1 MNHLNIIS
9 IFILF
14 IIIISLVIFHFKY
27 IAQFDFRV
35 FMEELERQVNS
46 KKEIDLD
53 TKNLI
58 MDAFEKLF
66 NRYFDNAILE
76 FTMYKFTSFFV
87 MFFTIIAMF
96 ISTIWQ
102 FCNNCIKCKNYC
114 IIILPIYSLVNMII
128 YFMFAFGSEY
138 KINLSEKYLNIYTD
152 KLNEE
157 IRKNLDYMFYRKIYL
172 IACVFFAVFGIIG
185 QLVITIIGTK
195 NKDDKIPENLYLQP
209 NNNEGQN

>member
-14 IIIISLVIFHFKY
+14 IIIISLIIFHFKY

-114 IIILPIYSLVNMII
+114 IIILPIYSLANMII

-152 KLNEE
+152 ELNEE

-172 IACVFFAVFGIIG
+172 IACVFFAGFGIIG